1 MSSSSGSLS
10 WRRLYTDACILR
22 SLADVTFDVPSEAR
36 ALQAIARLD
45 HAIVIA
51 GAPGEGRID
60 LVLDCIRHL
69 QQTYLQ
75 PRSFQATA
83 SVQTEA
89 EVTSAGKFSLSS
101 SQIPC
106 IDPPSLTTFRNVHS
120 QVPFILRGYIK
131 GDTGWPAMNEHPW
144 SSTQYLRSIAGP
156 GRVVP
161 VEVGNDYRDDDWTQ
175 KMMNWDDFLEALDSP
190 DRPVD
195 MLYLAQHNLMM
206 QFPELRS
213 DIIISEYVYSCPEA
227 PGDFPSYTP
236 PGNDEALVVNVWLGP
251 KGTVSPAHTVSLH
264 FILCLTPS
272 LTINRILT
280 SIFTVNRM

>member
-1 MSSSSGSLS
+1 MSSSLGRLS

-22 SLADVTFDVPSEAR
+22 SLADVAFDAPSEAR

-60 LVLDCIRHL
+60 LVLDCIRHI

-75 PRSFQATA
+75 PRSFQAAT
-83 SVQTEA
+83 SVQAEA
-89 EVTSAGKFSLSS
+89 EITSEGKVAFAP

-120 QVPFILRGYIK
+120 QAPFILKGYIK
-131 GDTGWPAMNEHPW
+131 SDTSWPAMNEHPW
-144 SSTQYLRSIAGP
+144 SSIQYLHSIAGA

-161 VEVGNDYRDDDWTQ
+161 VEVGKDYRDDDWTQ

-190 DRPVD
+190 DNV
-195 MLYLAQHNLMM
+195 LYLAQHNLMM

-213 DIIISEYVYSCPEA
+213 DIIIPEYVYSCPEA
-227 PGDFPSYTP
+227 PGDFSGYTP
-236 PGNDEALVVNVWLGP
+236 PRNDEALVINVWFGP
-251 KGTVSPAHTVSLH
+251 TGTVSPAHTVSL
-264 FILCLTPS
+264 
-272 LTINRILT
+272 
-280 SIFTVNRM
+280 